1 MQTFSLVPRAVACG
15 LLSIATLLGGC
26 ATASAPAVI
35 ESVPDEAAIS
45 ARVQLE
51 PEFIPVA
58 RYGRY
63 TLVELAPLTAQ
74 RDLLQQVIDVRMPEE
89 ARASIGDGLR
99 HVLKRSG
106 YQMCET
112 AHAVIQLYSLP
123 MPAAHLQLGP
133 MTLRDALLTLIG
145 PVWDLEVDDRSRQV
159 CFVQPRA
166 QGALPIQELP
176 PTGAIPPIQVEEGS
190 QP

>member
-166 QGALPIQELP
+166 QGALPIEELP
-176 PTGAIPPIQVEEGS
+176 ATGAIPPIQVEEGS